1 MARAIATILLMAI
14 VLAATTPRTST
25 MDITDRD
32 LASEESLWTLY
43 ERWCEHHNAGRNLS
57 DMARRFKVFK
67 ENARMIH
74 QFNQGDTPYK
84 MSLNLFGDMTD
95 EEVDH
100 MYGSCSN
107 LRSDSG
113 KRRQDWFTHGD
124 VTVPGNIPLHV
135 DWRMRGYDQRPPAV
149 TNVKM
154 QGECGACWAFAAT
167 AAVEGI
173 NSIRTRN
180 LVSLS
185 VQQLIDCDKGSF
197 GCRGGYVAS
206 AFKYMIKHRG
216 IATAANYPYVAHE
229 HDYCLMPKQKH
240 VVTIDGFKEVP
251 PNDEVALMQAVAAQP
266 VIVAV
271 DPKAFQRYGG
281 GVFVGPCGTNRT
293 HTMTVVGYGTTHDH
307 DPNRRMQY
315 WIIKNS
321 WGAKWGENGY
331 IRMARRAGPSKQGLC
346 GILMEASY
354 PVKKQ

>member
-1 MARAIATILLMAI
+1 
-14 VLAATTPRTST
+14 

-32 LASEESLWTLY
+32 LASEESLWALY

-57 DMARRFKVFK
+57 DKARHFKVFK

-84 MSLNLFGDMTD
+84 MNLNLFGDMTD

-100 MYGSCSN
+100 MY
-107 LRSDSG
+107 
-113 KRRQDWFTHGD
+113 
-124 VTVPGNIPLHV
+124 
-135 DWRMRGYDQRPPAV
+135 
-149 TNVKM
+149 
-154 QGECGACWAFAAT
+154 AT
-167 AAVEGI
+167 AAMEGI

-185 VQQLIDCDKGSF
+185 AQQLIDCDKGSF
-197 GCRGGYVAS
+197 GCRGGYVSS

-216 IATAANYPYVAHE
+216 IATATNHPYVAHE
-229 HDYCLMPKQKH
+229 HDYCLMPKRKH

-251 PNDEVALMQAVAAQP
+251 PNDEMALLQAVAAQP

-281 GVFVGPCGTNRT
+281 GVFVGPCGTNWT

-307 DPNRRMQY
+307 DPKRRMQY

-331 IRMARRAGPSKQGLC
+331 IRMVRGAGSSK
-346 GILMEASY
+346 
-354 PVKKQ
+354 